1 MNKPVL
7 NEIRVIAFDLDGTL
21 SQHKT
26 PLPDKNRAFLDKLR
40 RSYTLL
46 MVGAGQSS
54 RIFRQMGRY
63 PIDIIGN
70 YGMQFCRYDSN
81 SGALKTVYDEV
92 IPCERDSV
100 AERITALREK
110 FGYTVFKGDSVEFH
124 TSGCVTFPLLGTTAD
139 IEDKLA
145 FDPDRSKRRVIY
157 QDVKAVFSDF
167 SVFIGGSSSF
177 DFAPAPYNKYFALDR
192 YCHDNNL
199 LHSNI
204 LYCGDDYGVGGN
216 DEAVYQSD
224 IPFVRVDDYT
234 HVEEIVKEVLS
245 KT

>member
-1 MNKPVL
+1 MDKSVL

-21 SQHKT
+21 TQHKT

-40 RSYTLL
+40 QSYTLL
-46 MVGAGQSS
+46 MVGAGQRS
-54 RIFRQMGRY
+54 RIFRQMGSY

-70 YGMQFCRYDSN
+70 YGMQFCHYDSD
-81 SGALKTVYDEV
+81 SGALKMVYDEV

-100 AERITALREK
+100 EERITALREK
-110 FGYTVFKGDSVEFH
+110 YGYTVFKGNSVKYH
-124 TSGCVTFPLLGTTAD
+124 ASGCVTFPLLGTAAD

-145 FDPDRSKRRVIY
+145 FDPDRSKRRAIY

-192 YCHDNNL
+192 YCRDNNL
-199 LHSNI
+199 LHHNI

-224 IPFVRVDDYT
+224 IPFVCVDDYI